1 MSPSRSTTIVCPS
14 GETSSDIQVPSSV
27 VNSTF
32 VSAFKGSPSSFF
44 SSFLSSWLL
53 FSCASGEP
61 ARKTT
66 DRIQSARSRSE
77 HLMFGPPV
85 IDDSHISDP
94 HAFFQAHCFTTE
106 TTEDTERRS
115 PNERK

>member
-1 MSPSRSTTIVCPS
+1 MSPSRSKRIVCPS

-85 IDDSHISDP
+85 ID
-94 HAFFQAHCFTTE
+94 
-106 TTEDTERRS
+106 RS
-115 PNERK
+115 EEHTSELQSLTNLVCRLLLEKKN